1 MKGCEGDE
9 IIMFEFVLRGFTESE
24 IWDKIKEPLSPKL
37 NEDEYSICCEN
48 TTHMMNALKEARIE
62 SREMLLSI
70 HHSLKML
77 LDIISKMNRKLE
89 DERIKKDGKGKEKIP
104 NSKITHLGLAYV
116 YVLLLVLFCVYLLLV
131 VAKKTFEGEKE
142 SEALKLMKSGKASLY
157 GSKRAIAYME
167 LCKTH
172 KENTMF
178 KLHQITRPRSRRE
191 LHQWRSSSSLRL

>member
-1 MKGCEGDE
+1 
-9 IIMFEFVLRGFTESE
+9 
-24 IWDKIKEPLSPKL
+24 
-37 NEDEYSICCEN
+37 
-48 TTHMMNALKEARIE
+48 MMNALKEERIE

-89 DERIKKDGKGKEKIP
+89 DERIKRDGKGKEKL
-104 NSKITHLGLAYV
+104 THLGLAYV

-131 VAKKTFEGEKE
+131 VDKKTFEGEKE